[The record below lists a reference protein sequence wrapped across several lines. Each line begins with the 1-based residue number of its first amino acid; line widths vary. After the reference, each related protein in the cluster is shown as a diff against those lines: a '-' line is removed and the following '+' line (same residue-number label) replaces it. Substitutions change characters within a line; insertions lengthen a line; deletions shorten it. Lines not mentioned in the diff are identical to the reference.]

1 MIRLNFFSFKI
12 LSLSFF
18 SCFLA
23 YNFINNLKENDN
35 QDLIVMNKLNLNKL
49 LFILLLFIL
58 IYLLLN
64 LSLSSAIS
72 FIVLAPI
79 IIFYSHFRKIKYFK
93 IFMIAFAWSFFS
105 VFLPAFELLVPI
117 DKKVILI
124 FSAIYLK
131 VFAITIPFDIR
142 DIEFDKSKLVTIPLK
157 LGIQKS
163 KILSIILSSISTLII
178 FIIWHFNYVDLEFFL
193 TFLITTI
200 LLSVFLFLK
209 SNQFTSQKCSFL
221 FEGIFIL
228 MPTILFILNGFEI

>member
-1 MIRLNFFSFKI
+1 MIGLKFFSFKI
-12 LSLSFF
+12 LSFSFF

-35 QDLIVMNKLNLNKL
+35 QGFISMNKFSLNKL
-49 LFILLLFIL
+49 LFILLLVIV
-58 IYLLLN
+58 IYLLFN
-64 LSLSSAIS
+64 LKLISAIS
-72 FIVLAPI
+72 FIVLAPFI
-79 IIFYSHFRKIKYFK
+79 FFYSHLRKIKYFK
-93 IFMIAFAWSFFS
+93 IFMIAFSWSYFS
-105 VFLPAFELLVPI
+105 VLLPAVELLVAI
-117 DKKVILI
+117 DEKIILI
-124 FSAIYLK
+124 FLAIYLK
-131 VFAITIPFDIR
+131 VLAITIPFDIR
-142 DIEFDKSKLVTIPLK
+142 DIEFDKSKLVTIPIK

-209 SNQFTSQKCSFL
+209 SNQFTPHKCSFL

>member
-1 MIRLNFFSFKI
+1 MIGLNFFSFKI

-72 FIVLAPI
+72 FIVLAPF

-93 IFMIAFAWSFFS
+93 IFMIAFAWSYFS
-105 VFLPAFELLVPI
+105 VFLPAVELLVPI
-117 DKKVILI
+117 DEKIILF

-142 DIEFDKSKLVTIPLK
+142 DIDFDKSKLVTIPIK

-178 FIIWHFNYVDLEFFL
+178 FIIWHFNYVDLEFFV

>member
-1 MIRLNFFSFKI
+1 MIGLKFFSFKI

-58 IYLLLN
+58 IYLLFN

-72 FIVLAPI
+72 FIVLAPF
-79 IIFYSHFRKIKYFK
+79 IIFYSYFRKIKYFK

-105 VFLPAFELLVPI
+105 VFLPAFELLAPI
-117 DKKVILI
+117 DEKVILI

>member
-1 MIRLNFFSFKI
+1 MIGLKFFSFKI

-23 YNFINNLKENDN
+23 YNFINNLKENVY
-35 QDLIVMNKLNLNKL
+35 QDLIEMNKFSFNKL
-49 LFILLLFIL
+49 LFILLFFVV

-64 LSLSSAIS
+64 LNLSSVIS
-72 FIVLAPI
+72 FIMLSPF

-93 IFMIAFAWSFFS
+93 IFMIAFAWSYFS
-105 VFLPAFELLVPI
+105 VCLTSVELLVPI
-117 DKKVILI
+117 DESIILI

-142 DIEFDKSKLVTIPLK
+142 DIDFDKSKLVTIPLK

-178 FIIWHFNYVDLEFFL
+178 FIIWHFNYVELEFFI

>member
-1 MIRLNFFSFKI
+1 MIGLNFFSFKI

-35 QDLIVMNKLNLNKL
+35 QDLIVMNKLSLNKL
-49 LFILLLFIL
+49 PFILLLFIQ

-64 LSLSSAIS
+64 LSLSSTIS
-72 FIVLAPI
+72 FIMLAPF

-105 VFLPAFELLVPI
+105 VFLTAFELLVPI
-117 DKKVILI
+117 DEKVILI

-157 LGIQKS
+157 LGIKKS

-178 FIIWHFNYVDLEFFL
+178 FIIWHFNYVDLEFFI

-209 SNQFTSQKCSFL
+209 INQFTSQKCSFL

>member
-1 MIRLNFFSFKI
+1 MLGLNFFSFKI

-58 IYLLLN
+58 IYLLFN

-72 FIVLAPI
+72 FIVLAPF
-79 IIFYSHFRKIKYFK
+79 IIFYSYFRKIKYFK

-105 VFLPAFELLVPI
+105 VFLPAFELLAPI
-117 DKKVILI
+117 DEKVILI

>member
-1 MIRLNFFSFKI
+1 MIGLKFFSFKI

-23 YNFINNLKENDN
+23 YNFINNLKENVN
-35 QDLIVMNKLNLNKL
+35 QDLLEMNKFSVNKL
-49 LFILLLFIL
+49 LFILLFFVV
-58 IYLLLN
+58 IYLVLNLN
-64 LSLSSAIS
+64 LSSVIS
-72 FIVLAPI
+72 FIVFAPF

-93 IFMIAFAWSFFS
+93 IFMIAFAWSYFS
-105 VFLPAFELLVPI
+105 VFLTSVELLVPI
-117 DKKVILI
+117 DERIILI

-157 LGIQKS
+157 IGIQKS
-163 KILSIILSSISTLII
+163 KILSIILSLISTLII
-178 FIIWHFNYVDLEFFL
+178 FIIWHFNYVELEFFI

>member
-1 MIRLNFFSFKI
+1 
-12 LSLSFF
+12 
-18 SCFLA
+18 
-23 YNFINNLKENDN
+23 
-35 QDLIVMNKLNLNKL
+35 MNKFSVNKL
-49 LFILLLFIL
+49 LFILLFFVV
-58 IYLLLN
+58 IYLVLNLN
-64 LSLSSAIS
+64 LSSVIS
-72 FIVLAPI
+72 FIVFAPF

-93 IFMIAFAWSFFS
+93 IFMIAFAWSYFS
-105 VFLPAFELLVPI
+105 VFLTSVELLVPI
-117 DKKVILI
+117 DERIILI

-157 LGIQKS
+157 IGIQKS
-163 KILSIILSSISTLII
+163 KILSIILSLISTLII
-178 FIIWHFNYVDLEFFL
+178 FIIWHFNYVELEFFI
-193 TFLITTI
+193 TFFITTI

>member
-1 MIRLNFFSFKI
+1 MIGLNFFSFKI

-35 QDLIVMNKLNLNKL
+35 QDLIVMNKLSLNKL
-49 LFILLLFIL
+49 PFILLLFIQ

-72 FIVLAPI
+72 FILLAPF

-117 DKKVILI
+117 DEKVILI

-200 LLSVFLFLK
+200 LLFVFLFLK

>member
-1 MIRLNFFSFKI
+1 MMGLKFFSFKI
-12 LSLSFF
+12 LSFSFF

-23 YNFINNLKENDN
+23 YNFINNLIENDN
-35 QDLIVMNKLNLNKL
+35 QGFISMNKFSLNKL

-58 IYLLLN
+58 IYLLFN
-64 LSLSSAIS
+64 LKLISAIS
-72 FIVLAPI
+72 FIVLAPFI
-79 IIFYSHFRKIKYFK
+79 FFYSYLRKIKYFK
-93 IFMIAFAWSFFS
+93 IFMIAFSWSYFS
-105 VFLPAFELLVPI
+105 VLLPAVELLVAI
-117 DKKVILI
+117 DEKIILI
-124 FSAIYLK
+124 FLAIYLK
-131 VFAITIPFDIR
+131 VLAITIPFDIR
-142 DIEFDKSKLVTIPLK
+142 DIEFDKSKLVTIPIK

-163 KILSIILSSISTLII
+163 KILSIILSSISTLIT

>member
-1 MIRLNFFSFKI
+1 MIGLNFFSFKI

-58 IYLLLN
+58 IYLLFN

-72 FIVLAPI
+72 FIVLAPF
-79 IIFYSHFRKIKYFK
+79 IIFYSYFRKIKYFK

-105 VFLPAFELLVPI
+105 VFLPAFELLAPI
-117 DKKVILI
+117 DEKVILI

-193 TFLITTI
+193 TFLITSI